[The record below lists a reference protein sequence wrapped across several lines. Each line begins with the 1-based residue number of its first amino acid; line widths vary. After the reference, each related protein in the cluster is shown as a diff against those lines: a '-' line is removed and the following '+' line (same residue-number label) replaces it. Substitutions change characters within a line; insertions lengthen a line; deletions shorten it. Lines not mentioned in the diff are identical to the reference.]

1 MKFSAKIKLQTMHN
15 ITMKRGKIMKKRL
28 SALLFAAVLLTGCAD
43 NAPVNEPQQSQ
54 TSHTTEAA
62 SDTAEATSST
72 SQTTTQSSATTR
84 VTTASKPVETKP
96 AALDAEELFGKSPL
110 NVDIMKSSF
119 GTSNPIIGID
129 GNIVTTYP
137 QEYTTYY
144 SLGMMLTELTQEFKD
159 ALKSNHYS
167 YGTNGNWYS
176 AESFGDYT
184 IEYDIGRISTDA
196 ITVDEYTVSLKG
208 NKIYRRNAFIRQTE
222 SGKYEFIIDPRYM
235 YDIPLLDDNYAFMKF
250 EVNGTEFYADTLS
263 VMGCKLNMIGDEF
276 DTYGLKINE
285 DYVYASVTFKDLDII
300 FNSESG
306 YSNAADVIKIEVLTE
321 DTDSVIN
328 GGYYEN
334 VEMRSLDDTAG
345 KLIDEFYTNISR
357 TSLIDLDF
365 DGTPE
370 LIHSYY
376 PPYASMGEYMINDIY
391 TLDGGE
397 AKLVD
402 TIHFDFLY
410 EAEYGG
416 KHGWIVPYQEI
427 VYNEEGYVDNY
438 FEDGVMF
445 FALENGELYKH
456 EFGYSSSEKKEDGSW
471 EHTDTINGA
480 PVTLI
485 AAEPNVNE
493 FDGRMIAQYLY
504 NGKQY
509 GGYWDVLRAEYEP
522 YLSDNNYK
530 LYYGDHNYSHGL
542 ENSYILKTL
551 TTADIVRF
559 YNEPKELQYREEAA
573 HYFEGGKAKPVIY
586 LYPEETT
593 EISVKVDFPYG
604 GEFSCTYPDYRDGWS
619 VTAEPDGTLFD
630 EDGNEYYCL
639 YWEGEGGPSYDMSEG
654 FCVKGRDTAE
664 FLREKLLHMGLSPR
678 EANEFIIYWLPLMED
693 NNYNIISFHTD
704 AYDLTAPLT
713 VSPAPDSVIRVF
725 MTWYA
730 SDEPRDIE
738 AQELPAFKREGFTVV
753 EWGGSQYGK

>member
-43 NAPVNEPQQSQ
+43 NATVSEPQ
-54 TSHTTEAA
+54 TSGTSE
-62 SDTAEATSST
+62 SSEVTSST
-72 SQTTTQSSATTR
+72 SSTTTQTTTSAATT
-84 VTTASKPVETKP
+84 KPTVAENEPDLLTV
-96 AALDAEELFGKSPL
+96 EELFNKELL
-110 NVDIMKSSF
+110 NVDDLLYIRF
-119 GTSNPIIGID
+119 NESNPICNIE
-129 GNIVTTYP
+129 GNTVTTSPDKYP
-137 QEYTTYY
+137 FYKPY
-144 SLGMMLTELTQEFKD
+144 GMISTELTQEFTQ
-159 ALKSNHYS
+159 ALGYLPIDSA
-167 YGTNGNWYS
+167 TNEGWYTSDGFGSFTIQYVIDSVNPGN
-176 AESFGDYT
+176 
-184 IEYDIGRISTDA
+184 IR
-196 ITVDEYTVSLKG
+196 VDECTASLKG
-208 NKIYRRNAFIRQTE
+208 NQIYKRNAFIRHTA
-222 SGKYEFIIDPRYM
+222 SDKYEFIIDPRYM
-235 YDIPLLDDNYAFMKF
+235 YDIPLLSNDLQFMEF

-321 DTDSVIN
+321 DTDSIIN
-328 GGYYEN
+328 GGYYKSD
-334 VEMRSLDDTAG
+334 EMLSLEETAG
-345 KLIDEFYTNISR
+345 KLIDELYTDISR
-357 TSLIDLDF
+357 TSVIDLDF

-376 PPYASMGEYMINDIY
+376 HPYADMGEYMINDIY
-391 TLDGGE
+391 TLDSGE

-445 FALENGELYKH
+445 FALENGKLYKH

-480 PVTLI
+480 PVTLS
-485 AAEPNVNE
+485 AVEPNVNE

-530 LYYGDHNYSHGL
+530 LYYGDHNYSHGS

-559 YNEPKELQYREEAA
+559 YNEPKELQYRDEAA
-573 HYFEGGKAKPVIY
+573 HLFEGGKAKPVIY

-593 EISVKVDFPYG
+593 DVSVKVDFPYG

-654 FCVKGRDTAE
+654 FCVKGRDTAD
-664 FLREKLLHMGLSPR
+664 FLREKLLYMGLSPR

-693 NNYNIISFHTD
+693 NNYNVITFHTD

-738 AQELPAFKREGFTVV
+738 AQELPTFEREGFTVV

>member
-1 MKFSAKIKLQTMHN
+1 
-15 ITMKRGKIMKKRL
+15 MKKRL

-43 NAPVNEPQQSQ
+43 NAPVSEPQQSQ
-54 TSHTTEAA
+54 TS
-62 SDTAEATSST
+62 STAEATSDTEETTNST
-72 SQTTTQSSATTR
+72 SQTTTQSSAATR
-84 VTTASKPVETKP
+84 VTTASKPVETEP
-96 AALDAEELFGKSPL
+96 AALDAEELFGKAPL

-144 SLGMMLTELTQEFKD
+144 SLGMMSTELTQEFKD

-263 VMGCKLNMIGDEF
+263 VMGCELNYIGEAF
-276 DTYGLKINE
+276 DTYGLTISE

-328 GGYYEN
+328 GDYCDNEEASALTQTVN
-334 VEMRSLDDTAG
+334 T
-345 KLIDEFYTNISR
+345 LIDEIYSKICWV
-357 TSLIDLDF
+357 SLTDLDF
-365 DGTPE
+365 DGMPE

-376 PPYASMGEYMINDIY
+376 HETAGMGDYMINDIY
-391 TLDGGE
+391 TLDGGT
-397 AKLVD
+397 AKYVD
-402 TIHFDFLY
+402 TINYDYLK
-410 EAEYGG
+410 EAEYDG
-416 KHGWIVPYQEI
+416 KRGWIVLYQEV
-427 VYNEEGYVDNY
+427 VYNEEGYVDHY
-438 FEDGVMF
+438 SEDGAMF

-456 EFGYSSSEKKEDGSW
+456 KFGYYCWVPD
-471 EHTDTINGA
+471 DQFILNGESVA
-480 PVTLI
+480 VTGI
-485 AAEPNVNE
+485 EPKVNE
-493 FDGRMIAQYLY
+493 FDGREISQFSC
-504 NGKQY
+504 NGYVGEYQY
-509 GGYWDVLRAEYEP
+509 GGFWEALRAEYEP
-522 YLSDNNYK
+522 YLLNDTYSMH
-530 LYYGDHNYSHGL
+530 YGDYCYSWGQ
-542 ENSYILKTL
+542 ENAYLLKNMVATEL
-551 TTADIVRF
+551 TRL
-559 YNEPKELQYREEAA
+559 YNEPMELQYREEAA
-573 HYFEGGKAKPVIY
+573 YLFEGAKAKPVIY

-593 EISVKVDFPYG
+593 DVTVKVDFPYG

-630 EDGNEYYCL
+630 ENGNEYYCL

-654 FCVKGRDTAE
+654 FCVRGRDTAE
-664 FLREKLLHMGLSPR
+664 FLREKLLYMGLSPR

-704 AYDLTAPLT
+704 AYDITAPLT

-730 SDEPRDIE
+730 SDEPRDIT
-738 AQELPAFKREGFTVV
+738 AQQLPSFEREGFTVV